1 MIQGLSHEHSRAA
14 WNNKYNVGWISLQLR
29 LFKRNICFE
38 NNEARCNI
46 KSLIEYRN
54 DCKLKTVL
62 AGPGGYKGIKF
73 VIRSRLHERHF
84 NQSDWMAA
92 IRKTGRAY
100 QGRPNLSSFF
110 RLPLRFLKLFCGSS
124 LAGATDFHFR
134 SGSGTVQREKIEVG
148 WFQSVWRPSPRFFS
162 LLGGLRGAGCRRTA
176 SLPEDN
182 ETRSATRAIRY
193 RSTASLRLFRA
204 PVSFVLSFQL
214 LLPLSLS
221 LFFFLP
227 ISLYL
232 SLFLPPLGTYW
243 RGDAPPRRTL
253 TRNYAKVRRHGRV
266 NSKISP
272 CKWLVLFYSYVNRMD
287 RRQ

>member
-1 MIQGLSHEHSRAA
+1 
-14 WNNKYNVGWISLQLR
+14 
-29 LFKRNICFE
+29 
-38 NNEARCNI
+38 
-46 KSLIEYRN
+46 
-54 DCKLKTVL
+54 
-62 AGPGGYKGIKF
+62 
-73 VIRSRLHERHF
+73 
-84 NQSDWMAA
+84 MAA

-110 RLPLRFLKLFCGSS
+110 RLPLRFLKLSCGSS

-162 LLGGLRGAGCRRTA
+162 LAGCRRTA

-221 LFFFLP
+221 FFF
-227 ISLYL
+227 SLYL
-232 SLFLPPLGTYW
+232 SIYLSFFLRSGLIGEEMLPLEEHW
-243 RGDAPPRRTL
+243 RAI
-253 TRNYAKVRRHGRV
+253 TRKFAVTV
-266 NSKISP
+266 
-272 CKWLVLFYSYVNRMD
+272 V
-287 RRQ
+287 